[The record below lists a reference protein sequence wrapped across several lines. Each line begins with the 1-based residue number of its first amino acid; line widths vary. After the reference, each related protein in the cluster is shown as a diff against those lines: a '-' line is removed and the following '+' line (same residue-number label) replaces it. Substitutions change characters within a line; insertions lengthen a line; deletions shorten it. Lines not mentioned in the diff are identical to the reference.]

1 MDDALYRVVQDLV
14 ADLEPRFPYAAALL
28 SGQSGVQITDTGREQ
43 RANEVPPTQ
52 GIVFTVYDGRGF
64 VEYATSTLIPDAL
77 AHEVRGWAATV
88 RPRSGGPVMSGAG
101 YSTIAGNDW
110 RRFQTEN
117 GRDPATVPLSEK
129 LALVRDLGARGRA
142 LDQRVVQAQ
151 VQYADTNEERVYI
164 GRGRRLE
171 QHVTRMRMVV
181 VIAVSDGQQMRYHFA
196 LRGGTGGYELT
207 DIPPDE
213 LAQTAEIALRLLD
226 AEKITPGEYDVI
238 SDPSVSGVIAHECF
252 GHGVELDLFPKG
264 RALAAQY
271 LDRQVAAPSVQMYDD
286 PSVAGGYGSYF
297 FDDEGELARPTQ
309 ILRDGV
315 LVRPISD
322 FSSATFAPGIHTAN
336 GRRQDYTRKAYARMS
351 NTFFASQPVS
361 SDAADGSGDRA
372 AAAEPRQGS
381 GGSLAGI
388 SPLIADVEQG
398 IYLRMAESGMEDPA
412 GWGIQVTAHYG
423 EEIRNGKLTGRLFAP
438 VGITGYVPDLLQ
450 SIAAI
455 GSDFELTPGNCGK
468 GHKEMV
474 PVASGGP
481 HLRMKARLG

>member
-1 MDDALYRVVQDLV
+1 MEDALYRVVRDLV
-14 ADLEPRFPYAAALL
+14 ADLEPQFPYAAALL
-28 SGQSGVQITDTGREQ
+28 SGQSGVQITDTGQEQ

-52 GIVFTVYDGRGF
+52 GIVFTVYDGLGF
-64 VEYATSTLIPDAL
+64 VEYATSTLVPDAL
-77 AHEVRGWAATV
+77 AREVRAWAATV

-101 YSTIAGNDW
+101 YATVAGHDW
-110 RRFQTEN
+110 RRFQTESK
-117 GRDPATVPLSEK
+117 RDPATVPLSEK

-151 VQYADTNEERVYI
+151 AQYADTNEERVYI
-164 GRGRRLE
+164 GRGRQLE
-171 QHVTRMRMVV
+171 QHVTRMRLLV

-196 LRGGTGGYELT
+196 IRGGTGGYEVA
-207 DIPPDE
+207 DIPPEE

-226 AEKITPGEYDVI
+226 AEKIAPGEYDVI

-351 NTFFASQPVS
+351 NTFFAPGA
-361 SDAADGSGDRA
+361 SDP
-372 AAAEPRQGS
+372 AEMI
-381 GGSLAGI
+381 AG
-388 SPLIADVEQG
+388 VERG

-423 EEIRNGKLTGRLFAP
+423 EEIVNGQLTGKLFAP

-450 SIAAI
+450 SISAI
-455 GSDFELTPGNCGK
+455 GNDFELSPGTCGK
-468 GHKEMV
+468 GHKEYV